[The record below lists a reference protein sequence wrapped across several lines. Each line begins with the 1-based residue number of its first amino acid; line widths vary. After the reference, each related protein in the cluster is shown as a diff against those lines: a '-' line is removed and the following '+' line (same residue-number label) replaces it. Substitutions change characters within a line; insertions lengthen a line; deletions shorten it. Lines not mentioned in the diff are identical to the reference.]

1 MLVGCDSEASLST
14 TPEPEGVEEARL
26 REGKKHLKLQKKAAK
41 APHSPAEA
49 SRWNCFLDT
58 VNARDSFDNG

>member
-26 REGKKHLKLQKKAAK
+26 REGEKHLRVQEKVAK
-41 APHSPAEA
+41 VPHSPAEV
-49 SRWNCFLDT
+49 SR
-58 VNARDSFDNG
+58 